1 MMHGK
6 GKHQISFCKLSYI
19 YLLNR
24 NFLVGTARQLPD
36 NIANDINTYFPDGR
50 ALTIMMATWNT
61 GEASK
66 LYEQNYT
73 PTARQTAQPKERMLD
88 DMSDILL
95 PTFIDYVSDLIIVCT
110 QEMSVAK
117 KRYINKKFFEELK

>member
-1 MMHGK
+1 
-6 GKHQISFCKLSYI
+6 
-19 YLLNR
+19 LNR
-24 NFLVGTARQLPD
+24 NFLVGSGRQLPE
-36 NIANDINTYFPDGR
+36 NITNDISSCFPNGR
-50 ALTIMMATWNT
+50 ALTVMMVTWNT
-61 GEASK
+61 GEAAK

-88 DMSDILL
+88 DMSDVLL

-117 KRYINKKFFEELK
+117 KRYSLNEY

>member
-1 MMHGK
+1 M
-6 GKHQISFCKLSYI
+6 IVFDRI
-19 YLLNR
+19 DRFINR
-24 NFLVGTARQLPD
+24 NFLVGAGRQLPEGTT
-36 NIANDINTYFPDGR
+36 NDVNSYFSNGR
-50 ALTIMMATWNT
+50 SLTIMVATWNT

-73 PTARQTAQPKERMLD
+73 PTARDTAQPKEQMLN

-95 PTFIDYVSDLIIVCT
+95 PTSIDYVSDVIVVCT

-117 KRYINKKFFEELK
+117 KRYDRTF

>member
-1 MMHGK
+1 M
-6 GKHQISFCKLSYI
+6 
-19 YLLNR
+19 NR
-24 NFLVGTARQLPD
+24 NFLVGSSRPLPEST
-36 NIANDINTYFPDGR
+36 ANDINSIFPSGR
-50 ALTIMMATWNT
+50 LLTMMVVTWNT

-73 PTARQTAQPKERMLD
+73 PTARQTTAPKERMLD
-88 DMSDILL
+88 DMCDILF

-117 KRYINKKFFEELK
+117 KR